1 MANLVFKFS
10 WDHRPFPYNASQGKR
25 QFMLPFASGIP
36 NLNPN
41 FSQVQG
47 TAAISQGG
55 TGATTAAEARNNLGA
70 AEKGVNT
77 DITEMKG
84 LATPLS
90 VAQGGTGASSTAG
103 ARLVLGLGDI
113 GTSGFFGSKISE
125 LYDKVSVPQWIAVLG
140 DNKFAFISNGDWQ
153 GGNVNNPLNM
163 PNRYGSLMSYLGSN
177 SYGTYSWQ
185 MFKSVVGGLLYYR
198 YGAGNDV
205 WSPWGHFK
213 TSFNT
218 SVDANGFLKS
228 ASPVVKLF
236 KDHIE
241 LNSDAEKQPIE
252 FKKVDVGDYLLKGS
266 LGFAQEGWYI
276 EVPKDAN
283 GNTIVAVVYDTLEN
297 GDLSIKTYKRKFDFE
312 LAAVVA
318 DLEIP
323 TDIPEGR
330 WIDIRLHEEPE
341 PEPEVEETLSETPVD
356 FQPTNLSQAVAAA
369 MNGVEPPEISDTDE
383 TF

>member
-1 MANLVFKFS
+1 MANLVFKFN
-10 WDHRPFPYNASQGKR
+10 WDHRPFQLNSAQGKR

-36 NLNPN
+36 NLSPN

-55 TGATTAAEARNNLGA
+55 TGAITAAEARSNLGA

-84 LATPLS
+84 LTTPLS
-90 VAQGGTGASSTAG
+90 IAQGGTGANSAISAKV
-103 ARLVLGLGDI
+103 ALGLGDA
-113 GTSGFFGSKISE
+113 GALGYSANAVASLFNKTLVS
-125 LYDKVSVPQWIAVLG
+125 DWVSVLG
-140 DNKFAFISNGDWQ
+140 LNRFANISHGDWQ
-153 GGNVNNPLNM
+153 GGSTANSLYM
-163 PNRYGSLMSYLGSN
+163 PMRYGTLMGYHANDSI
-177 SYGTYSWQ
+177 GTYSWQ
-185 MFKSVVGGLLYYR
+185 FFKGVQGHQMSYR
-198 YGAGNDV
+198 YGAGSDA
-205 WSPWGHFK
+205 WSAWGHLK

-236 KDHIE
+236 NDHIE

-297 GDLSIKTYKRKFDFE
+297 GDISIKTYKRKFDFE

-323 TDIPEGR
+323 MDIPEAR
-330 WIDIRLHEEPE
+330 WVDIRLHEEPE
-341 PEPEVEETLSETPVD
+341 PEPEPPTTETPFE
-356 FQPTNLSQAVAAA
+356 FQPTNLSEAVAAA
-369 MNGVEPPEISDTDE
+369 MAGVEPPEVSDTDE
-383 TF
+383 TL

>member
-1 MANLVFKFS
+1 MANLVFKFN

-36 NLNPN
+36 NLAPN
-41 FSQVQG
+41 FSQVVG

-55 TGATTAAEARNNLGA
+55 TGATTAADARNNLGA
-70 AEKGVNT
+70 AASGVNS

-84 LATPLS
+84 LTTALS
-90 VAQGGTGASSTAG
+90 IAQGGTGANSVAG
-103 ARLVLGLGDI
+103 VCLGLGL
-113 GTSGFFGSKISE
+113 GNLGVLGFSGGKISE
-125 LYDKVSVPQWIAVLG
+125 LYDKVSIPQWVAALG
-140 DNKFAFISNGDWQ
+140 DHKFAFISSGDWQ

-185 MFKSVVGGLLYYR
+185 IFKAVFGGQLSYR

-205 WSPWGHFK
+205 WTTWGHIK

-236 KDHIE
+236 NDHIE

-297 GDLSIKTYKRKFDFE
+297 GDISIKTYKRKFDFE

-318 DLEIP
+318 DLELPI
-323 TDIPEGR
+323 DIPEGR

-341 PEPEVEETLSETPVD
+341 PEPEPPTTETPFD
-356 FQPTNLSQAVAAA
+356 FQPTNLSEAVAAA
-369 MNGVEPPEISDTDE
+369 MVGMAPPELSEE
-383 TF
+383 TQ

>member
-1 MANLVFKFS
+1 MANLVFKFN
-10 WDHRPFPYNASQGKR
+10 WDHRPFQLNSAQGKR

-36 NLNPN
+36 NLAPN
-41 FSQVQG
+41 FSQVVG
-47 TAAISQGG
+47 TAATSQGG
-55 TGATTAAEARNNLGA
+55 TGATTAAEARSNLGA
-70 AEKGVNT
+70 AEKGVNS
-77 DITEMKG
+77 DITQIKG
-84 LATPLS
+84 LTTAL
-90 VAQGGTGASSTAG
+90 AIDQGGTGASTAAG
-103 ARLVLGLGDI
+103 ARSTLGLGDN
-113 GTSGFFGSKISE
+113 GTQGFSGSKTSE
-125 LYDKVSVPQWIAVLG
+125 LFDKVSVPQWVAVLG
-140 DNKFAFISNGDWQ
+140 DNKFTFLSNGDWQ

-163 PNRYGSLMSYLGSN
+163 PARYGSLLSYLGSN

-185 MFKSVVGGLLYYR
+185 IFKSVLGGQLSYR

-205 WSPWGHFK
+205 WSTWGHLK
-213 TSFNT
+213 TNFNT

-236 KDHIE
+236 SDHIE

-297 GDLSIKTYKRKFDFE
+297 GDISIKTYKRKFDFE

-318 DLEIP
+318 DLEMP
-323 TDIPEGR
+323 MDIPDAR
-330 WIDIRLHEEPE
+330 WVDIRLHEEPE
-341 PEPEVEETLSETPVD
+341 PEPEPPKTETPFE
-356 FQPTNLSQAVAAA
+356 FQPTNLSEAVASALIGIA
-369 MNGVEPPEISDTDE
+369 PPELSEE
-383 TF
+383 TQ

>member
-1 MANLVFKFS
+1 MNLVFKFN
-10 WDHRPFPYNASQGKR
+10 WDHRPFPYNALQGKR

-36 NLNPN
+36 NLAPN
-41 FSQVQG
+41 FSQVVG

-55 TGATTAAEARNNLGA
+55 TGATTSADARSNLGA
-70 AEKGVNT
+70 AEKGVNS
-77 DITEMKG
+77 DITQIKG
-84 LATPLS
+84 LTTAL
-90 VAQGGTGASSTAG
+90 AIDQGGTGASTAAG
-103 ARLVLGLGDI
+103 ARVSLGLGDM
-113 GTSGFFGSKISE
+113 GAPGFSGSKISE
-125 LYDKVSVPQWIAVLG
+125 LYDKVSVPQWVAILG
-140 DNKFAFISNGDWQ
+140 DNKFTFLSNGDWQ

-163 PNRYGSLMSYLGSN
+163 PARYGSLFSYLGSN

-185 MFKSVVGGLLYYR
+185 IFKSVLGGQLSYR
-198 YGAGNDV
+198 YGAGADA
-205 WSPWGHFK
+205 WTAWGHLK

-236 KDHIE
+236 SDHIE

-252 FKKVDVGDYLLKGS
+252 FKKVDVGEYLLKGS

-297 GDLSIKTYKRKFDFE
+297 GDISIKTYKRKFDFE

-318 DLEIP
+318 DLDNPVEIP
-323 TDIPEGR
+323 EAR

-341 PEPEVEETLSETPVD
+341 PEPEEEHLSEIPFN
-356 FQPTNLSQAVAAA
+356 FQPTNLSEAVSAA
-369 MNGVEPPEISDTDE
+369 MVGVAPPELSEE
-383 TF
+383 TK